1 MNEPKWILDEAVV
14 TIHQMLIAEH
24 GGMLGIYDMKLLQ
37 SALARPKQRLAYEP
51 EATVFELA
59 ASYAFGLAKNHPF
72 VDGNKRVALTISA
85 TFLEINGFSL
95 EASEPEAVMIFE
107 QLAAGQ
113 LTEDE
118 LAKWF
123 KVASISNTTIIS
135 T

>member
-1 MNEPKWILDEAVV
+1 MNEPNWILDEVVV

-24 GGMLGIYDMKLLQ
+24 GGMLGIYDMKLLK

-51 EATVFELA
+51 ESTVFELA

-95 EASEPEAVMIFE
+95 EAPEPEAVIIFE

-123 KVASISNTTIIS
+123 KVASIIG
-135 T
+135 